1 MADAK
6 PAYLIASS
14 IMPEGHGSL
23 EAYVEAVRPLLAE
36 AGAETVTVGRAGQ
49 PIEQLEGRWPRDA
62 AMTIF
67 RFPSM
72 DALREFW
79 NSPEYAEVKQLREGL
94 ADCQVLL
101 IEAPALE
108 VGP

>member
-1 MADAK
+1 MADVK

-23 EAYVEAVRPLLAE
+23 QAYVEAVRPLLAE

-72 DALREFW
+72 YALREFW
-79 NSPEYAEVKQLREGL
+79 NSPGYQGVKHLRTDVVESNFAIGVEGF
-94 ADCQVLL
+94 
-101 IEAPALE
+101 
-108 VGP
+108 